1 MRAATTQPPIIPAVE
16 PKFMESER
24 QNSTK
29 QYDKKKN
36 QKNDRGRINDFNTIN
51 PESLKYLHGMTDK
64 VRLQESLRILL
75 VDVQM

>member
-1 MRAATTQPPIIPAVE
+1 
-16 PKFMESER
+16 MESER

-29 QYDKKKN
+29 QYDKKKGN
-36 QKNDRGRINDFNTIN
+36 QKNDKINDFNTIN
-51 PESLKYLHGMTDK
+51 TESLKYLHGMTDK